1 MSGLTSRLIMMP
13 PQFQVKCKRS
23 PKELTKVTVSG
34 YSKSEVVN
42 NFVDRMRFHDVDKAN
57 FWAAELVSSGHG
69 NVVVSKIIS
78 FLSQDINI
86 QNPKLP
92 SLVRAAIRRIAAA
105 APDLSL
111 AANSQEVRNAITEVV
126 TAMTMSTKKAIKPP
140 KIAESDFEPDNF
152 RQKIM
157 SRDRQLID
165 GLLQS
170 QDPSQVAV
178 PLNEL
183 ATHALEQ
190 HKQSADKFSLLTRR
204 STKIC
209 PQYWLAWYMEMDKR
223 ANARGMQDMELTCA
237 PRKLARYD
245 DKFNHDCI
253 WIAWELILCL
263 ADSVCSEESKKEVQS
278 LLALYSFDFSKTRKT
293 ERRAMLYHALMY
305 ITHNPE
311 LALRADPYVDR
322 ARCLRAAASINFV
335 YGSIAKE
342 ANSWEATFQKEQD
355 SIANYVETSK
365 AQVEQP
371 LAMLNDRE
379 QQLLLPGAESHTS
392 SSESPK
398 TLTNLFAEREA
409 TYVPTDY
416 AERQSLV
423 PEPTLVKKTVI
434 RKSRASREKHSR
446 PEEQIVET
454 VSSLQ
459 PVHKPDGCVLLPVVS
474 TEGIGCIPLP
484 KIRPVTAIATSEYV
498 DIPQDNYLDMSLIE

>member
-1 MSGLTSRLIMMP
+1 M
-13 PQFQVKCKRS
+13 
-23 PKELTKVTVSG
+23 
-34 YSKSEVVN
+34 
-42 NFVDRMRFHDVDKAN
+42 DKAN
-57 FWAAELVSSGHG
+57 FWAAELISSGPG

-105 APDLSL
+105 APDLSP

-190 HKQSADKFSLLTRR
+190 HKQSADKFTLLTRR

-253 WIAWELILCL
+253 WIAWELILWL
-263 ADSVCSEESKKEVQS
+263 SDSVCSEESKQEVQS

-311 LALRADPYVDR
+311 LALRADPFVDR
-322 ARCLRAAASINFV
+322 ARCLRAAASIIFV

-342 ANSWEATFQKEQD
+342 ANSWEQD
-355 SIANYVETSK
+355 SIANYVKTSK
-365 AQVEQP
+365 VQVEQP
-371 LAMLNDRE
+371 LAILNDRE
-379 QQLLLPGAESHTS
+379 QQLLLPSADTS
-392 SSESPK
+392 GSDVPSPK
-398 TLTNLFAEREA
+398 TLTNLFAERET

-416 AERQSLV
+416 TERHNPI
-423 PEPTLVKKTVI
+423 PEQTVVKRTVI
-434 RKSRASREKHSR
+434 RKSRASRDKHSR
-446 PEEQIVET
+446 PVEQIVET
-454 VSSLQ
+454 VSSCCLSCRLS
-459 PVHKPDGCVLLPVVS
+459 P
-474 TEGIGCIPLP
+474 
-484 KIRPVTAIATSEYV
+484 
-498 DIPQDNYLDMSLIE
+498 